1 MLKPLLR
8 LLAPAVLLA
17 APLLASAD
25 HLRPHL
31 LLSARLTGAQEV
43 PAVTTNAQGVAG
55 ITVNATRDTI
65 FIQAAFNGLSGPI
78 TGAHFHDAP
87 AGANAP
93 VSVNLV
99 TLVRGNRLSG
109 YLSGIQ
115 VTPNRIARLV
125 RGLVYLNVHTA
136 ANPGGE
142 IRGQV
147 TVESDNALAGVLSGA
162 QEVPAV
168 TTNGAG
174 VAVFT
179 LSQNEETLK
188 FRAVVSGLSGPITGV
203 HFHNAGPGMNA
214 PVSLNLTQFL
224 TGNVLEGEISSQGGA
239 TPLLTPSLLAAL
251 KQGGVYLNFH
261 TAANP
266 GGEIRTQVLPV
277 RRVLPLDARF
287 SGAQMVPAVTT
298 SASAVAS
305 ARLVGTLDTVRVQV
319 AHTGLSGPPLALNFY
334 AANASVANTPA
345 TLLVT
350 VPVVAGAGGNTVGNV
365 TSFEITAPV
374 LTPAFVNLLLNT
386 GINVVITTA
395 AAPNGEIRGQVL
407 RLAREGY
414 TIALNGAQERPNP
427 VATAGYGVGVVSID
441 RDQDNVH
448 FMSVWGGLSGPA
460 VAGHFHVG
468 SAAQAG
474 GVVFNLMP
482 FFNSST
488 NPTALDGFW
497 RSIDTVPFTMA
508 RSLDFRNENIYL
520 NLHTAANGGGEIRG
534 QVYRGARNLQ
544 RILATQPAAVVAGTF
559 GVAPNPFGSVL
570 TLSFEGRTAATGQV
584 RVTDLLGRQVAT
596 EAVAVRPGP
605 NALPLTLSGVAPGLY
620 LLTLQV
626 GDGRVVTRIAKE

>member
-43 PAVTTNAQGVAG
+43 PAVTTNAQGVAA

-78 TGAHFHDAP
+78 TGAHFHDAGP
-87 AGANAP
+87 GQNAP
-93 VSVNLV
+93 VSQNL
-99 TLVRGNRLSG
+99 LFMLRGNRLSG
-109 YLSGIQ
+109 YLTGAQ
-115 VTPNRIARLV
+115 VTPARIALYL

-188 FRAVVSGLSGPITGV
+188 FRAVVSGLSGSITGV
-203 HFHNAGPGMNA
+203 HFHNAATGMNA
-214 PVSLNLTQFL
+214 PVSLNLMQFL
-224 TGNVLEGEISSQGGA
+224 TGNVLEGEISSQGA

-261 TAANP
+261 TTANP

-298 SASAVAS
+298 GASAVAI

-319 AHTGLSGPPLALNFY
+319 AHTGLSGAPIALNIY
-334 AANASVANTPA
+334 SANAGAANTPA
-345 TLLVT
+345 TLLGT

-365 TSFEITAPV
+365 TSFEITAPA
-374 LTPAFVNLLLNT
+374 LMPAFVNLLLNT

-395 AAPNGEIRGQVL
+395 ANPNGEIRGQVL
-407 RLAREGY
+407 RYAREGY

-468 SAAQAG
+468 SASQAG
-474 GVVFNLMP
+474 GVVFNLVP

-488 NPTALDGFW
+488 NPGALDGFW
-497 RSIDTVPFTMA
+497 RSTDTTPFTTA
-508 RSLDFRNENIYL
+508 RSGDFRNENIYL
-520 NLHTAANGGGEIRG
+520 NLHTAANGSGEIRG

-544 RILATQPAAVVAGTF
+544 RVLATQPAAVVAGTF
-559 GVAPNPFGSVL
+559 GALPNPFGTAL
-570 TLSFEGRTAATGQV
+570 TLAFEGRLAAIGQV
-584 RVTDLLGRQVAT
+584 RVTDLLGRQVAI

-605 NALPLTLSGVAPGLY
+605 NALPLSLPGVAPGLY

-626 GDGRVVTRIAKE
+626 GETRLSTRISKE